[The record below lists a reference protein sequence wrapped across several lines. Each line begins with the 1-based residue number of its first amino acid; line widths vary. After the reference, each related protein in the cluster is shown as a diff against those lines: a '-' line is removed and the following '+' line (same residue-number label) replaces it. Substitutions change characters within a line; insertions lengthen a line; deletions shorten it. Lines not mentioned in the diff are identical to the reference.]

1 MSNLQTTAA
10 SVAFRV
16 RFYLSADGQYDAG
29 DTEVGSAQTINAPF
43 TGEQTVSTTINLPAN
58 VSGSRFVLFFV
69 DADNQVTNEVTESN
83 NVAASSITIT
93 TTNPCPTITVSVNTS
108 PSTQGGATGSA
119 SANASGGQSA
129 YTYAWSNGSVGQSV
143 SGLLAGPYSVT
154 ATDANG

>member
-1 MSNLQTTAA
+1 M
-10 SVAFRV
+10 AFRV

-93 TTNPCPTITVSVNTS
+93 TINPCPTITVSVNTS

-119 SANASGGQSA
+119 SANASGGQSP
-129 YTYAWSNGSVGQSV
+129 YSYAWSNGSGGQFV